1 MPQRHRAQR
10 RTAAA
15 SYRALHAAA
24 LPLLV
29 AVLFMAPIGANC
41 AGNNSPPQLT
51 FQDFFSGLSPASFFE
66 DTYQKQLM
74 VHHNGNGDA
83 TPTLQRVTQPLA
95 DVDKLCAV
103 YEEYNLPEGFLKVGG
118 GR

>member
-1 MPQRHRAQR
+1 MAIKH
-10 RTAAA
+10 TA
-15 SYRALHAAA
+15 RQALV
-24 LPLLV
+24 LV
-29 AVLFMAPIGANC
+29 AGVALLALTTPCTAS
-41 AGNNSPPQLT
+41 SPDTRTISADLKLT